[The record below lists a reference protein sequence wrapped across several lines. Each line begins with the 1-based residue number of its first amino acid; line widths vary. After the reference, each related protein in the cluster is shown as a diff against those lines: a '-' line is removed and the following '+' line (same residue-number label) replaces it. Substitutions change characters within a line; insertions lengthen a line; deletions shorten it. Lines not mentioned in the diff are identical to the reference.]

1 MPTDRIHEVLAEAI
15 VGRHLLTHPFYRRWE
30 AGTLGE
36 GELAAY
42 EWASIRGGG
51 VVVLS
56 PAAPS
61 FGRYHDYR
69 ARAASFASAAAGYG
83 PLT

>member
-1 MPTDRIHEVLAEAI
+1 
-15 VGRHLLTHPFYRRWE
+15 
-30 AGTLGE
+30 
-36 GELAAY
+36 
-42 EWASIRGGG
+42 
-51 VVVLS
+51 VVLS

-69 ARAASFASAAAGYG
+69 DRAASFAKAAAGYG